1 MSYFYPSDENEDD
14 DFLDEEFS
22 EEDEPSNKIRNRI
35 VIDLGKPEGE
45 NLVIEEGRG
54 YTPGQL
60 DEMADE
66 ILRAHSRA
74 VDPETGRPR
83 GIGGES
89 PILFEEHLYSRK
101 RREIYNQNG
110 TPDPNIVS
118 GIYWRAHPQG
128 RKITTP
134 EQRKKNGASWYR

>member
-1 MSYFYPSDENEDD
+1 MWWLEEDDDENETSELEYAELEDT
-14 DFLDEEFS
+14 EERRNRS
-22 EEDEPSNKIRNRI
+22 RNRI
-35 VIDLGKPEGE
+35 IVDLGQEE
-45 NLVIEEGRG
+45 NLVIYEDEG

-60 DEMADE
+60 DEMTDQ
-66 ILRAHSRA
+66 ILRAHCKT
-74 VDPETGRPR
+74 VDPETNRPR
-83 GIGGES
+83 GIGGEN
-89 PILFEEHLYSRK
+89 PILFEEHIYSRK

-110 TPDPNIVS
+110 TPDPNIAS

>member
-1 MSYFYPSDENEDD
+1 MFNRSDENEED
-14 DFLDEEFS
+14 DEEFVDYEFEDS
-22 EEDEPSNKIRNRI
+22 DEPKIRNRI
-35 VIDLGKPEGE
+35 VVDLGKPDGE
-45 NLVIEEGRG
+45 NLVIEEGRR

-74 VDPETGRPR
+74 IDPETGKPR
-83 GIGGES
+83 GIGGED

-110 TPDPNIVS
+110 TPDPNIAS

>member
-1 MSYFYPSDENEDD
+1 MWWLEEDEDENEQ
-14 DFLDEEFS
+14 FEEEFVDEQENKRKTKNKIIVDLGQEES
-22 EEDEPSNKIRNRI
+22 LVIYEDE
-35 VIDLGKPEGE
+35 
-45 NLVIEEGRG
+45 G

-60 DEMADE
+60 DEMADQ
-66 ILRAHSRA
+66 ILRAYCKS
-74 VDPETGRPR
+74 VDPETNRPR
-83 GIGGES
+83 GIGGEN
-89 PILFEEHLYSRK
+89 PILFEEHVYSRK

-110 TPDPNIVS
+110 TPDPNIAS